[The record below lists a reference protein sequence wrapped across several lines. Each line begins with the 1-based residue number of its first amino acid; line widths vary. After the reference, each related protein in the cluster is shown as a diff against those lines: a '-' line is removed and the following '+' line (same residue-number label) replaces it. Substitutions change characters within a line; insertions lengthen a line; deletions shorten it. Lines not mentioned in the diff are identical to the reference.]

1 MSPPFKVAEFDIMYG
16 TGISKEG
23 SLLDIA
29 VEKNIIQKS
38 GSWFSYNDTKIGQG
52 KEAAKQYLIDNR
64 DVYNEINDKVKALY
78 EVIE

>member
-1 MSPPFKVAEFDIMYG
+1 MYG

-23 SLLDIA
+23 SLLDMA

-52 KEAAKQYLIDNR
+52 KEAVKQFLAENKDI
-64 DVYNEINDKVKALY
+64 YNEIDEKLKAMFNIV
-78 EVIE
+78 EN